1 MCKKV
6 HFSNIAR
13 YSVANSKYVGSI
25 ANSSVIKCDEIINTI
40 KSILIKTVPT
50 KTVPTK
56 INSKKVYILHVFL
69 LVTIALLIAVNI
81 FCYLMKYQIKEKHLL
96 PHHVTTNELNE
107 VLYK

>member
-1 MCKKV
+1 M
-6 HFSNIAR
+6 IT
-13 YSVANSKYVGSI
+13 
-25 ANSSVIKCDEIINTI
+25 CDEIINTI

-56 INSKKVYILHVFL
+56 INSKKVYNLHAFL